1 MNIRNRTPSSYISY
15 VLYLYFL
22 GLSLRQVSERLSC
35 FIKRNHVSVWNW
47 IQKHKPV
54 RTISSIRKMFFGF
67 VIDETLFEV
76 VSGYNRLALGC
87 QAKKEQIIARSN
99 SKERNIVCCR
109 GLP

>member
-1 MNIRNRTPSSYISY
+1 
-15 VLYLYFL
+15 
-22 GLSLRQVSERLSC
+22 
-35 FIKRNHVSVWNW
+35 
-47 IQKHKPV
+47 
-54 RTISSIRKMFFGF
+54 MFFGF